1 MLRVLER
8 EQTHCRGPGG
18 SRSRGV
24 SDAVAPS
31 LRRRYNRLPV
41 GVAVDAD
48 RPEVPAHPIHRRYYA
63 EELVRG
69 RRASERRRQIA
80 SQRGARVDPNPH
92 QIDAVMFALR
102 RIPEGGC
109 ILADEVG
116 LGKTIEA
123 GLVIAQL
130 MAEGAERILIV
141 LPRPLLGQWQSEL
154 YTLFGIEA
162 VEAADEA
169 VDLDA
174 PGLFLAGRE
183 YAGGAKGSERLG
195 SAPPF
200 DLCLIDEAHEVFAAI
215 HRRFDRHGGY
225 DEDSS
230 YAQVAHR
237 LRKIIGV
244 APVLLL
250 TATPIQNSLAELWGL
265 VQYVDRTG
273 TLLGPKPVFQDVFC
287 ADDAGRQVVA
297 EQAEELQR
305 RLGVVVQRTLRRQAQ
320 EFLDKPFVGRRAQL
334 FEYAMSVEERSLY
347 DDVTAYLLEP
357 TLYAFSGS
365 SRQLLLLGFHRRM
378 ASSTAALADSLE
390 RVAER
395 LRGMLRDARESSG
408 AGRALSFAA
417 DLEEDGTDLE
427 FEAGGSASVDRDSTD
442 APAIEP
448 AAVQAELN
456 RVEDF
461 VRRARGLPR
470 DSKAESLVEAVRLV
484 LERPEERRKVV
495 VFTES
500 LTTQDYLRELL
511 LEQTELSRGDIT
523 LFRGV
528 NASARSAEA
537 LAVWR
542 DEVECEIEPRLR
554 PSAAVA
560 VRLALVHEF
569 RTRSRV
575 FISSEAGAKGLNL
588 QFCDTLVNY
597 DLPWNPQR
605 IEQRIGR
612 CHRYGQERDVTVI
625 NFLAKDNEAQ
635 RLTFEI
641 LSTKLDLFGSVLDM
655 SDVVLQTPRSDSSD
669 ELASALGPDF
679 EAQVRRIWDRC
690 RSVREVEDELRRLRD
705 DLEESRRRLDQ
716 VRERTT
722 SLIEKRFDE
731 SVREVFRNIES
742 ELPVTLAQLDAEL
755 ERLVTSYLDAR
766 GVPWGTA
773 ERKGRRVIHVEAS
786 RSLPEPLAGG
796 VSVALGPAR
805 ELGDT
810 ESLHLAHPLVGAAV
824 REARLAGSGGFR
836 VRFELGAGAPGE
848 LLRQRGR
855 RGRLALTRVTNARF
869 EREDRLCVTA
879 VFENADVL
887 RPAEAAL
894 DLLRQPCVDVGDF
907 SPPLGVSAGHLD
919 EVVEEELFLEQA
931 SGAVD
936 DQASFEAAMDQLD
949 QYLADRLLV
958 LRRDRRRETTRLA
971 AAERRRD
978 GAIGA
983 ENRARAEAQT
993 RAIAQRIEMLD
1004 KQIEDLR
1011 SGDEETYRRWRDH
1024 AHDRRYRRPE
1034 TERLLTAEFV
1044 IG

>member
-1 MLRVLER
+1 MSV
-8 EQTHCRGPGG
+8 
-18 SRSRGV
+18 
-24 SDAVAPS
+24 
-31 LRRRYNRLPV
+31 
-41 GVAVDAD
+41 
-48 RPEVPAHPIHRRYYA
+48 HPIHRRYFA
-63 EELVRG
+63 EELVRA
-69 RRASERRRQIA
+69 RRASERRRQVA
-80 SQRGARVDPNPH
+80 SQRRARVDPNPH

-162 VEAADEA
+162 IEAADPA

-174 PGLFLAGRE
+174 PGVFLAGRE
-183 YAGGAKGSERLG
+183 YAGGARGFERLRN
-195 SAPPF
+195 APPF

-215 HRRFDRHGGY
+215 HGRFDRYGAY
-225 DEDSS
+225 DEDSR

-237 LRKIIGV
+237 LRQIIGV

-250 TATPIQNSLAELWGL
+250 TATPIQNSLAEIWGL
-265 VQYVDRTG
+265 VQYIDRTG
-273 TLLGPKPVFQDVFC
+273 TLLGSKPVFEDVFC

-297 EQAEELQR
+297 QQAEELRR
-305 RLGVVVQRTLRRQAQ
+305 RLGVVVQRSLRRQAQ

-334 FEYAMSVEERSLY
+334 FEYTMSVEERSLY

-357 TLYAFSGS
+357 TLHAFSGS

-390 RVAER
+390 RVSGR
-395 LRGMLRDARESSG
+395 LRGMLRDDRATSS
-408 AGRALSFAA
+408 AAAELFAS
-417 DLEEDGTDLE
+417 DLEEEEEKEVGVEPRLT
-427 FEAGGSASVDRDSTD
+427 AGED
-442 APAIEP
+442 PADEP
-448 AAVQAELN
+448 AVDAAGVRAELA

-461 VRRARGLPR
+461 VRRARRLPR

-484 LERPEERRKVV
+484 LERPEDRQKVV

-500 LTTQDYLRELL
+500 LTTQDYLRDLL
-511 LEQTELSRGDIT
+511 LEQTELSQGDIT

-528 NASARSAEA
+528 NDSARSAEA
-537 LAVWR
+537 LGVWR
-542 DEVECEIEPRLR
+542 EEVECDIEPRLR
-554 PSAAVA
+554 PSPAVA

-625 NFLAKDNEAQ
+625 SFLAKDNEAQ

-641 LSTKLDLFGSVLDM
+641 LSTKLDLFGKVLDM

-679 EAQVRRIWDRC
+679 EAQVRRIWDRS

-705 DLEESRRRLDQ
+705 ELEERRQRLDQ

-722 SLIEKRFDE
+722 SLIEKQFDK

-742 ELPVTLAQLDAEL
+742 ELPATLAALDAEL
-755 ERLVTSYLDAR
+755 ERVVTAYLDSR
-766 GVPWGTA
+766 GVPWGAA
-773 ERKGRRVIHVEAS
+773 ERAGRRVIHVRAS
-786 RSLPEPLAGG
+786 RSLPGPLAGG

-810 ESLHLAHPLVGAAV
+810 ESLHLAHPLIGAAV
-824 REARLAGSGGFR
+824 EEARAAGSGTFR
-836 VRFELGAGAPGE
+836 VRFDLAAGVPEA
-848 LLRQRGR
+848 LRRRRGQ

-869 EREDRLCVTA
+869 EREDRLRVTA
-879 VFENADVL
+879 VFEDAEVL
-887 RPAEAAL
+887 RPADAAL
-894 DLLRQPCVDVGDF
+894 DLLQQPCVDVGEF
-907 SPPLGVSAGHLD
+907 RPPLGVTADHLD
-919 EVVEEELFLEQA
+919 EVVDEELFLDQA
-931 SGAVD
+931 GGAGD
-936 DQASFEAAMDQLD
+936 DQVSFEAAMDQLD

-958 LRRDRRRETTRLA
+958 LRRDRRRESTRLA

-983 ENRARAEAQT
+983 ENRARAEAET
-993 RAIAQRIEMLD
+993 RAIEQKIESLD
-1004 KQIEDLR
+1004 SQIEELAK
-1011 SGDEETYRRWRDH
+1011 GDDETYRRWRDH
-1024 AHDRRYRRPE
+1024 AHGRRYRKPE